1 MSCSRSEQP
10 ARLIGRVAND
20 KRAVRLFMSL
30 SAVVV
35 QRRSRFH
42 AVFRRSFGRKQV
54 LEDSCFS
61 IPSPLPSDFASE
73 THPRKCGESDWTDFI
88 DSSLQAPIVI
98 VDGLFPEYDA
108 GFDIELGI
116 STTVT
121 LSALNESS
129 IRTMLRTSCCM
140 S

>member
-1 MSCSRSEQP
+1 
-10 ARLIGRVAND
+10 V
-20 KRAVRLFMSL
+20 
-30 SAVVV
+30 
-35 QRRSRFH
+35 
-42 AVFRRSFGRKQV
+42 
-54 LEDSCFS
+54 
-61 IPSPLPSDFASE
+61 
-73 THPRKCGESDWTDFI
+73 THPRKCGESDWTDFIDSSLQVPIIDFGGLFPEYDAGFDMELGISTTVTLSALDELSDWTDFI

-129 IRTMLRTSCCM
+129 IRMMLRTSCCM